1 MPPEK
6 QDINKAESPSP
17 EERHREFSEENGRW
31 NEKMEEALT
40 ELDELAEEP
49 EPGSSESEPTP
60 A

>member
-6 QDINKAESPSP
+6 QHIDKGERPSP
-17 EERHREFSEENGRW
+17 DERHREFSEQNGRW

-40 ELDELAEEP
+40 DLDELAEES
-49 EPGSSESEPTP
+49 EPGPPESEPTP

>member
-1 MPPEK
+1 MAREK
-6 QDINKAESPSP
+6 QIGKAEGPSP

-31 NEKMEEALT
+31 NEEMEEALS

-49 EPGSSESEPTP
+49 SPPESEPTP

>member
-1 MPPEK
+1 MPREK
-6 QDINKAESPSP
+6 QHIDRAESPSP
-17 EERHREFSEENGRW
+17 DERHREFSEENGRW

-49 EPGSSESEPTP
+49 ESGSSKSEPTP